1 MFSLNVEDVK
11 EFGEHSADLVKRV
24 TDARD
29 QVESLS
35 VEIDK
40 AKQVLE
46 RLVELRNAAAEEWG
60 NALLAA
66 SKEFQAGQNILD
78 AASREQSES

>member
-11 EFGEHSADLVKRV
+11 EFGEHSANLVKRV
-24 TDARD
+24 ADARD

-40 AKQVLE
+40 TKQVLE
-46 RLVELRNAAAEEWG
+46 RLVDLRNAAAEEWG
-60 NALLAA
+60 SALLA
-66 SKEFQAGQNILD
+66 SSEEFQAMQHVVD
-78 AASREQSES
+78 AASQEK

>member
-1 MFSLNVEDVK
+1 MFSLNVEGVK
-11 EFGEHSADLVKRV
+11 EFGERSTNLVKRV
-24 TDARD
+24 EDARD

-40 AKQVLE
+40 TKQVLE

-60 NALLAA
+60 TALLAA
-66 SKEFQAGQNILD
+66 SEEFQAGQHVLD
-78 AASREQSES
+78 AASREK

>member
-24 TDARD
+24 EDARD
-29 QVESLS
+29 QVEALS

-40 AKQVLE
+40 TKQVLE
-46 RLVELRNAAAEEWG
+46 RLIELRNAAAEEWG
-60 NALLAA
+60 TALLAA
-66 SKEFQAGQNILD
+66 SEEFKAGQRVLD
-78 AASREQSES
+78 AASQEK